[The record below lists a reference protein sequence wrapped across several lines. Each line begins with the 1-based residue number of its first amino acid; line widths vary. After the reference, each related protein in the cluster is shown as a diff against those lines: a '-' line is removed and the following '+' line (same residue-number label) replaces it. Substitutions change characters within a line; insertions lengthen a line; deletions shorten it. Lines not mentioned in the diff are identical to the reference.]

1 MFDGEELAGV
11 IDFDLASPG
20 PRVLDMGYAAYRF
33 VPLTDPANP
42 DVSHPGAAVQAR
54 RLEAFCAAYGD
65 ECADPRAVT
74 GAAIGKLRELVAF
87 IVRSAAAGDAAQRV
101 VLERGDL
108 AIYERDITYLERR

>member
-42 DVSHPGAAVQAR
+42 DVSHPGAAAQAR

-74 GAAIGKLRELVAF
+74 GAAIRQAPRARRF
-87 IVRSAAAGDAAQRV
+87 HRSQRRRGRRRPAGRPGAR
-101 VLERGDL
+101 
-108 AIYERDITYLERR
+108 